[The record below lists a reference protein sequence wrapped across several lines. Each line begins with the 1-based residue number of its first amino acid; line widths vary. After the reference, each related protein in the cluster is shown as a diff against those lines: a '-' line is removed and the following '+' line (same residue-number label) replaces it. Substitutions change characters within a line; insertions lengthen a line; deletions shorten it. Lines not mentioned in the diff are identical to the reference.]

1 MAFIG
6 IVIPPIYYIYIIIEG
21 DSIIN
26 NFNNIILQQEEEII
40 KINNI
45 CEKLLLKT
53 INNSNIYIKYYYITI
68 IKVFLLKYLIFG
80 VLIIILFPNAY
91 YNVKQVSFN
100 SIIII
105 ILTIISFISFIL
117 VVDIYNCLF
126 RDYINLNIEK
136 LGDVEKEIINKRNEI
151 NNFNKNKI
159 FSIID
164 SNISI
169 SNINYSIDEYME
181 NYQYINKYLSHIR
194 RDIWLYTS
202 YDYNSKKNKRIVI
215 FELRDEMIKNKRDEL
230 MTIMKT
236 YLKDNN
242 IITPDLVKMKLE
254 EVNNNLE
261 DYKKSLELKINE
273 LIGLCHINEVIISI
287 N

>member
-1 MAFIG
+1 MSYI
-6 IVIPPIYYIYIIIEG
+6 IYVIPFAIPIYYI
-21 DSIIN
+21 
-26 NFNNIILQQEEEII
+26 NIIFEGIDKINKFNKKIVEQKEEII

-45 CEKLLLKT
+45 CERLLITT
-53 INNSNIYIKYYYITI
+53 INNDNLNISYYYINLI
-68 IKVFLLKYLIFG
+68 IVLALKYLLLIAVIIHLYSNYKEKSFIGNIIFS
-80 VLIIILFPNAY
+80 LIIII
-91 YNVKQVSFN
+91 V
-100 SIIII
+100 
-105 ILTIISFISFIL
+105 ISFIL
-117 VVDIYNCLF
+117 VYFIYNNLFNNYINVIIKEF
-126 RDYINLNIEK
+126 RDIEEELN
-136 LGDVEKEIINKRNEI
+136 NKKIEI

-202 YDYNSKKNKRIVI
+202 YEYNSKKNKRIVI

-254 EVNNNLE
+254 EVNTNLQ

-273 LIGLCHINEVIISI
+273 LIGLCYINEVIISI

>member
-1 MAFIG
+1 MLK
-6 IVIPPIYYIYIIIEG
+6 PIKETR
-21 DSIIN
+21 
-26 NFNNIILQQEEEII
+26 II
-40 KINNI
+40 KI
-45 CEKLLLKT
+45 
-53 INNSNIYIKYYYITI
+53 IKI
-68 IKVFLLKYLIFG
+68 
-80 VLIIILFPNAY
+80 
-91 YNVKQVSFN
+91 
-100 SIIII
+100 
-105 ILTIISFISFIL
+105 
-117 VVDIYNCLF
+117 
-126 RDYINLNIEK
+126 
-136 LGDVEKEIINKRNEI
+136 EI

-194 RDIWLYTS
+194 RDIWLYE
-202 YDYNSKKNKRIVI
+202 YNSKKNKRMVI

-254 EVNNNLE
+254 EVNTNLE